1 MTPPCGVPS
10 SVGANPLPA
19 SNTPAVSQPA
29 IMSLAGND
37 PSCSSRNEWLI
48 LSNAAVRSASRIHTR
63 LDLPFSVQNSAD
75 PASWQPRPGR
85 NP

>member
-19 SNTPAVSQPA
+19 SNTPAFSHFA

-37 PSCSSRNEWLI
+37 PSWLRRKGWLI
-48 LSNAAVRSASRIHTR
+48 LSNAAVKSASRIHA
-63 LDLPFSVQNSAD
+63 LPDLPFSVQKSD
-75 PASWQPRPGR
+75 PPAS
-85 NP
+85 